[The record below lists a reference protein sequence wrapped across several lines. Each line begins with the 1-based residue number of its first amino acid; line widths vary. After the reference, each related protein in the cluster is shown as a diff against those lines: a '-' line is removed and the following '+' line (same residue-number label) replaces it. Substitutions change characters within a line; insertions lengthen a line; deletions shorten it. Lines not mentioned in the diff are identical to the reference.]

1 MALKLNSKYLFLVF
15 SIFFVLS
22 CAEDKKNNEEAIENT
37 QKLTSSSWMVID
49 LNGITSFTRNP
60 SIHINLEQNKIS
72 GSTSCNKY
80 FGSLTVENNML
91 TTKNIASTK
100 MMCSDISIEDTFIKF
115 INQTLYIE
123 IKNDQ
128 LNLFD
133 ADGNLVIKCSP
144 LVED

>member
-72 GSTSCNKY
+72 GSTGCNKY

>member
-1 MALKLNSKYLFLVF
+1 MALKLNYKFIFLIF
-15 SIFFVLS
+15 SIFYIFS
-22 CAEDKKNNEEAIENT
+22 CAEDKKNNEDAIEST
-37 QKLTSSSWMVID
+37 QKLVSSSWMVID

-91 TTKNIASTK
+91 STTNIASTK
-100 MMCSDISIEDTFIKF
+100 MMCNDISIEDTFIKF

-123 IKNDQ
+123 IKNGQ
-128 LNLFD
+128 LNLYD
-133 ADGNLVIKCSP
+133 VEGKLVIKCSP

>member
-1 MALKLNSKYLFLVF
+1 MAIKLNSRFLFLAF

-22 CAEDKKNNEEAIENT
+22 CADDKKNNEEAIENT
-37 QKLTSSSWMVID
+37 QKLTSSSWMVFD

-72 GSTSCNKY
+72 GSTGCNKY

-100 MMCSDISIEDTFIKF
+100 MMCKDITIEDTFIKF